1 MGPPGILPGE
11 LPVDRARRPVASQ
24 AGCLCYGAAVRSP
37 IICFGQ
43 QPCGIFPRRFLFSKI
58 QTARRLQRELG
69 GEIVFFYHDSD
80 HDPRETITIL
90 RDWQTGQERRLNFRF
105 ANKLQKQF
113 SPLFA
118 KRVLPEWREKTARQL
133 SNYVPEELVEVFK
146 KVEAENVADFCL
158 EMYRGLGLLEGLRV
172 MRSGDPEF
180 RRRAVA
186 VDDYFVD
193 LIYQR
198 ELVRARRGPD
208 ALVLHKGGDSYLKL
222 PLQEHDAT
230 QISPTR
236 DTRLRWMQ
244 SVISCTHY
252 VAGASEIKYL
262 NREEA
267 PGVQFIAR
275 DEISESDR
283 AYLPDA

>member
-1 MGPPGILPGE
+1 M
-11 LPVDRARRPVASQ
+11 
-24 AGCLCYGAAVRSP
+24 AAP

-43 QPCGIFPRRFLFSKI
+43 QPCGIFPRRFLHSKI
-58 QTARRLQRELG
+58 QTARRLQREIG

-90 RDWQTGQERRLNFRF
+90 PDRHTGHEERLNFKF

-118 KRVLPEWREKTARQL
+118 KRVLPEWQQKMARQL
-133 SNYVPEELVEVFK
+133 PNYVAGKLAEEFRK
-146 KVEAENVADFCL
+146 ISAENVADFCL
-158 EMYRGLGLLEGLRV
+158 EMYRRLGLLDGLRV

-186 VDDYFVD
+186 IDDYFVD
-193 LIYQR
+193 VTYQN
-198 ELVRARRGPD
+198 ELLRARISPD
-208 ALVLHKGGDSYLKL
+208 GFLLHKGGESYLKL
-222 PLQEHDAT
+222 PLQEYDAT

-244 SVISCTHY
+244 SVIRCTHY
-252 VAGASEIKYL
+252 VAGASEVKYL
-262 NREEA
+262 NTDEA
-267 PGVQFIAR
+267 PGVQFVTR

-283 AYLPDA
+283 AYVPDV

>member
-1 MGPPGILPGE
+1 M
-11 LPVDRARRPVASQ
+11 AT
-24 AGCLCYGAAVRSP
+24 P

-43 QPCGIFPRRFLFSKI
+43 QPCGIFPRRFLYAKI
-58 QTARRLQRELG
+58 QTARRLQGEIG

-90 RDWQTGQERRLNFRF
+90 RDRQSGREQRFNFQF

-118 KRVLPEWREKTARQL
+118 KRVLPEWQTKTARQL
-133 SNYVPEELVEVFK
+133 PNFVPLRLVKDF
-146 KVEAENVADFCL
+146 AEITAANVADFCL
-158 EMYRGLGLLEGLRV
+158 EMYRRLGLLEGLRV
-172 MRSGDPEF
+172 LRSGDPEL

-193 LIYQR
+193 VMYEN
-198 ELVRARRGPD
+198 ELVRARKSPD
-208 ALVLHKGGDSYLKL
+208 GLLLHKGGNSYLKL
-222 PLQEHDAT
+222 PLQEYDAA

-244 SVISCTHY
+244 SIVHCTHY

-262 NREEA
+262 NTEDA

-283 AYLPDA
+283 AYVPENKTEV

>member
-1 MGPPGILPGE
+1 M
-11 LPVDRARRPVASQ
+11 
-24 AGCLCYGAAVRSP
+24 AGP

-43 QPCGIFPRRFLFSKI
+43 QPCGIFPRRFLYSKI
-58 QTARRLQRELG
+58 QTARRLQREIG

-90 RDWQTGQERRLNFRF
+90 PDRHTGDEQRLNFKF

-118 KRVLPEWREKTARQL
+118 KRILPEWQAKMARQL
-133 SNYVPEELVEVFK
+133 PNYVSEKLAEEFQK
-146 KVEAENVADFCL
+146 ISAENVADFCL
-158 EMYRGLGLLEGLRV
+158 EMYRRLGLIEGLHV
-172 MRSGDPEF
+172 MRSGDPEL

-193 LIYQR
+193 VTYKN
-198 ELVRARRGPD
+198 ELVRARISPD
-208 ALVLHKGGDSYLKL
+208 GLLLHKGGESYLKL

-230 QISPTR
+230 QVSPTR

-244 SVISCTHY
+244 SVIRCTHY
-252 VAGASEIKYL
+252 VAGVSEVKYL
-262 NREEA
+262 NTDDA
-267 PGVQFIAR
+267 PGVQFVTR

-283 AYLPDA
+283 PYVPDV

>member
-1 MGPPGILPGE
+1 MSS
-11 LPVDRARRPVASQ
+11 PV
-24 AGCLCYGAAVRSP
+24 
-37 IICFGQ
+37 ICFGQ
-43 QPCGIFPRRFLFSKI
+43 QPCGIFPRRFLYSKI

-80 HDPRETITIL
+80 HDPRETTTIL
-90 RDWQTGQERRLNFRF
+90 RDRQSGEEQRLNFAF
-105 ANKLQKQF
+105 ANKLQKRF

-118 KRVLPEWREKTARQL
+118 KRVLPAWQEKTARQL
-133 SNYVPEELVEVFK
+133 PNYAPARLVEDFK
-146 KVEAENVADFCL
+146 KVAAENVAAFCL
-158 EMYRGLGLLEGLRV
+158 EMYRQLGLLEGMRV

-180 RRRAVA
+180 RRRAAA

-193 LIYQR
+193 VTYR
-198 ELVRARRGPD
+198 GELVRARISPE
-208 ALVLHKGGDSYLKL
+208 ALLLHKGGHAYLKL
-222 PLQEHDAT
+222 PLEKYDAT

-244 SVISCTHY
+244 SVIGCTHY

-262 NREEA
+262 NTEEA

>member
-1 MGPPGILPGE
+1 M
-11 LPVDRARRPVASQ
+11 
-24 AGCLCYGAAVRSP
+24 RSP

-198 ELVRARRGPD
+198 ELVRARLGPD
-208 ALVLHKGGDSYLKL
+208 ALVLHTGGDSYLKL

-252 VAGASEIKYL
+252 VAGAGEINYL
-262 NREEA
+262 NRDEA

>member
-1 MGPPGILPGE
+1 MT
-11 LPVDRARRPVASQ
+11 
-24 AGCLCYGAAVRSP
+24 SP

-43 QPCGIFPRRFLFSKI
+43 QPCGIFPRRFLFAKI
-58 QTARRLQRELG
+58 ETARRLQRELG

-80 HDPRETITIL
+80 HDPRETMTIL
-90 RDWQTGQERRLNFRF
+90 RDLQTGEEQRLNFRF

-118 KRVLPEWREKTARQL
+118 KRVLPEWCKKTARQL
-133 SNYVPEELVEVFK
+133 PNYVAPELVEHFE
-146 KVEAENVADFCL
+146 KVEAANVADFCL
-158 EMYRGLGLLEGLRV
+158 EMYRKLGLLEGVRV
-172 MRSGDPEF
+172 ARSGDPEF

-193 LIYQR
+193 VTYEG
-198 ELVRARRGPD
+198 ELVRARISDD
-208 ALVLHKGGDSYLKL
+208 ALLLHKGGNNFLKL
-222 PLQEHDAT
+222 PLSEHDAA

-244 SVISCTHY
+244 SVIGCTHY

-262 NREEA
+262 NTEEA
-267 PGVQFIAR
+267 PGVEFIER
-275 DEISESDR
+275 DVISESDR
-283 AYLPDA
+283 AYLPPATTTSG

>member
-1 MGPPGILPGE
+1 M
-11 LPVDRARRPVASQ
+11 A
-24 AGCLCYGAAVRSP
+24 SP

-43 QPCGIFPRRFLFSKI
+43 QPCGIFPRRFLYSKI
-58 QTARRLQRELG
+58 QTARRLQREIG

-80 HDPRETITIL
+80 HDPRETMTIL
-90 RDWQTGQERRLNFRF
+90 RDRQSDREHRINFQF

-118 KRVLPEWREKTARQL
+118 KRVLPEWKEQTARQL
-133 SNYVPEELVEVFK
+133 PNLVPVSLVDCFK

-158 EMYRGLGLLEGLRV
+158 EMYRRLGLLEGLHL
-172 MRSGDPEF
+172 MRSGDPEL

-193 LIYQR
+193 VVYEN
-198 ELVRARRGPD
+198 ELVRARRRPD
-208 ALVLHKGGDSYLKL
+208 GLVLHKGGDSYLKL
-222 PLQEHDAT
+222 PPQEYDAT

-244 SVISCTHY
+244 SVVHCTHY
-252 VAGASEIKYL
+252 VAGASEVKYL
-262 NREEA
+262 NTEEA
-267 PGVQFIAR
+267 PGVQFITR

-283 AYLPDA
+283 AYLPDV